1 MENATQALELG
12 FGVLIFV
19 MALTLSISTFSSA
32 SLAIT
37 NVISNED
44 KTQRYVYVTEA
55 NGNGVDQNN
64 NRIVGVES
72 IIPTMYKAYKE
83 NFKVLFLDQNGN
95 PLILYYKTRN
105 SSKETEI
112 VDGESVT
119 LLPREKDD
127 YGEEIEINFV
137 DLEEEVLGGVEDAVK
152 HLDFILYGN
161 RYQQIDR
168 KFYTKFKRQIYYEDG
183 LYNFLVGKQFVEI
196 LGEYYQEDADAGMEI
211 PESQVAQ
218 VNKTKKRVIT
228 YQLYQP

>member
-1 MENATQALELG
+1 MENAAEALKMA
-12 FGVLIFV
+12 FGYLMFVL
-19 MALTLSISTFSSA
+19 ALSISISSFSQA
-32 SLAIT
+32 RETIDAIIT
-37 NVISNED
+37 IKDRETEYTYVEAQD
-44 KTQRYVYVTEA
+44 KK
-55 NGNGVDQNN
+55 
-64 NRIVGVES
+64 IVGVET
-72 IIPTMYKAYKE
+72 IVPTMYKAYKE

-119 LLPREKDD
+119 VLPREKDD